1 MSRAQEQRQKLRENR
16 GGGVNINVPPAL
28 ERYIMRTAR
37 ENAGRPDTGSD
48 VKGRVPNF
56 GDNYA
61 NQERRLSLQ
70 ADGQIY
76 GGLPNN
82 YKQTELAAGQ
92 AAEDIREGSG
102 FPGQTPTSSTRD
114 VTGNDGFSKG
124 TLTSPGGGM
133 PILDAAGAD
142 AFYRHLGLG
151 GFSTLPAPVAEP
163 STAANPSASDKE
175 AFETVKS
182 GGLQFFQQ
190 GDLIT
195 PGATKTT
202 KPKQGGSKRLND
214 ALNDTAGINSYM
226 SKFGDAEAD
235 KRRAADLAF
244 LNTKGSQLGLRA
256 KEKELG
262 LIQAGGQTYSLNEKG
277 DALVQGANGKPAAV
291 SRDLKSDYMSGKTT
305 SAQFLDAFKSQLKG
319 STPAT
324 PKEDENIFAQNP
336 APASR
341 SFEQGAET
349 NYLPGTAERA
359 QQFDI
364 AEGIQKMP
372 TEDEASVLNSFLSG
386 REPLTQIPR
395 Y

>member
-1 MSRAQEQRQKLRENR
+1 MNGVEFDSATGRAINPNTKTYSNN
-16 GGGVNINVPPAL
+16 GYSVDSSGGV
-28 ERYIMRTAR
+28 
-37 ENAGRPDTGSD
+37 
-48 VKGRVPNF
+48 
-56 GDNYA
+56 
-61 NQERRLSLQ
+61 
-70 ADGQIY
+70 
-76 GGLPNN
+76 
-82 YKQTELAAGQ
+82 TEL
-92 AAEDIREGSG
+92 
-102 FPGQTPTSSTRD
+102 TPTSSTRD

-142 AFYRHLGLG
+142 SFYRHLGLG

-163 STAANPSASDKE
+163 STAANPSVMKGIKAGQKADPVGGVLGGIKTGQQIDKGE
-175 AFETVKS
+175 S
-182 GGLQFFQQ
+182 
-190 GDLIT
+190 
-195 PGATKTT
+195 
-202 KPKQGGSKRLND
+202 GGSKRLND

-244 LNTKGSQLGLRA
+244 LNAKDSQLGLRA

-262 LIQAGGQTYSLNEKG
+262 LIHAGGQTYSLNEKG

-349 NYLPGTAERA
+349 NLLPGTAERG

-372 TEDEASVLNSFLSG
+372 TQDEASVLNSFLSE
-386 REPLTQIPR
+386 REPLTKIPR